1 MSTRYLNFGI
11 PADTHEVKGLF
22 DSSKRL
28 ESSLPPCAL
37 QCAGRSGR
45 QIGQTAL
52 ASFARKILHEK
63 DANQASIRS
72 LPNFNQKKC
81 AAPRA
86 TSIKPSFQRCTKV
99 LLVQVALR
107 SDGCCWC

>member
-72 LPNFNQKKC
+72 LPHFNQKKC
-81 AAPRA
+81 AAPPA

-99 LLVQVALR
+99 LQVQVEPR
-107 SDGCCWC
+107 SDGC